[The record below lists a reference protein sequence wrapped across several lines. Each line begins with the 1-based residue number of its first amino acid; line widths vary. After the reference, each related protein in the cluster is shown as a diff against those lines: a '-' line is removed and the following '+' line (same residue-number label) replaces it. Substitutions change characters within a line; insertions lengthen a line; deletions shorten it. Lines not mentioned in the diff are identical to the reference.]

1 LGRRDGCPNCGC
13 GGILRKTRLKVGDP
27 VMAQNSSAKD
37 AEEVRTVVI
46 ELARTELAAVTAAL
60 KFWGGWIESA
70 TKYAQRLNSELTQV
84 GAGGADSQ
92 QLVGRVTDFGR
103 EYVREVIALPAVAM
117 EHFASEVEKISKRTA
132 AQSSPKRVR
141 RARAKA

>member
-1 LGRRDGCPNCGC
+1 MTQTN
-13 GGILRKTRLKVGDP
+13 
-27 VMAQNSSAKD
+27 SAKD
-37 AEEVRTVVI
+37 AEELRTVVI

-84 GAGGADSQ
+84 GEGAADSQ
-92 QLVGRVTDFGR
+92 KLVGRLTDFGR
-103 EYVREVIALPAVAM
+103 EYVREVIALPAAAM
-117 EHFASEVEKISKRTA
+117 EHFASEVERISKRTVA
-132 AQSSPKRVR
+132 PSSPKRVR